1 VEGKEM
7 ASYTLRLDKGQD
19 ETAKQFVDS
28 LKELLGGV
36 GFHVSYIEEDS
47 AIHMSI
53 ITKVVK
59 KRLSRNAGRK
69 KGKVYTQ
76 YKCGEIA
83 DMQKTMT
90 NEQIATQLGIPKA
103 TFYRH
108 LKLMKSHNDMSR
120 LF

>member
-1 VEGKEM
+1 M
-7 ASYTLRLDKGQD
+7 AMYTLYLNKGQD
-19 ETAKQFVDS
+19 ETAKQLVDC
-28 LKELLGGV
+28 LNEFLGGL
-36 GFHVSYIEEDS
+36 GFHAGYNDDDS
-47 AIHMSI
+47 ALHVLIS
-53 ITKVVK
+53 TRVVK

-83 DMQKTMT
+83 EMQKTMT
-90 NEQIATQLGIPKA
+90 NEQIATQLKIPKA

-108 LKLMKSHNDMSR
+108 LKLMKQHNDMSR

>member
-1 VEGKEM
+1 M
-7 ASYTLRLDKGQD
+7 SSYILHLDKGQD
-19 ETAKQFVDS
+19 ETAKQLVDN

-36 GFHVSYIEEDS
+36 GFHIYYLEEDS
-47 AIHMSI
+47 TLHVNVV
-53 ITKVVK
+53 TRTVK

-90 NEQIATQLGIPKA
+90 NEQIATQLNIPKA

-108 LKLMKSHNDMSR
+108 LKLMKQHNDMSR